1 MVGYV
6 LVRVFAV
13 ILLVAANAFFVATE
27 FALVSIR
34 DTRIQQMIEAG
45 RLGAR
50 NVLRLHEHLDDLL
63 AAVQL
68 GVTLASLGLGW
79 VGEATL
85 ASIFEHSLAGVPYAH
100 LYAHALGALISFLV
114 ITYLLVVLGELV
126 PKSLALHR
134 AERIALGVAG
144 PMLVFMTA
152 ARPFLRVMSRSARW
166 VLRRFGTRQIRAAGV
181 HSPEELKLMVRS
193 SHSHGMVPPVEHEIV
208 VRALELGELMVRQIM
223 VPRPRIF
230 SLPSNLPL
238 DQALAR
244 VVEEQHSRV
253 PVYDAQRGPEYI
265 IGLLYSKDLTRWMRL
280 HYTKGTADEAGVRL
294 ALMTVRDIMRDVLVV
309 PETKPLTDLLVEFRR
324 RKRHLAVVVDEF
336 GSTSGVVTVEDVLE
350 QIVGEIEDEFDVTAP
365 TFEAGASTMVLDGA
379 TPIRDLETQY
389 RIHLPSDEGFETL
402 AGFLLY
408 QFQRI
413 PRVGESVEFAG
424 RRFTVVEMDG
434 RRVAKVKVE
443 TIEPKQSGDLVIGN
457 R

>member
-13 ILLVAANAFFVATE
+13 VLLVAANAFFVATE
-27 FALVSIR
+27 FALISVR

-50 NVLRLHEHLDDLL
+50 KVLRLHEHLDDLL

-85 ASIFEHSLAGVPYAH
+85 ASVFEHAFEGLPHGAAYS
-100 LYAHALGALISFLV
+100 HALGALISFLL

-134 AERIALGVAG
+134 GERIALAVAG
-144 PMLVFMTA
+144 PMLVFMA
-152 ARPFLRVMSRSARW
+152 VARPFLKIMSRSAYW
-166 VLRRFGTRQIRAAGV
+166 VLRRFGTTQIRAAGV

-193 SHSHGMVPPVEHEIV
+193 SHHHGMIANIEHEMA
-208 VRALELGELMVRQIM
+208 VRALELGELTVRQIM
-223 VPRPRIF
+223 VPRRRIF
-230 SLPSNLPL
+230 SLPADMPL
-238 DQALAR
+238 EQALAR

-253 PVYDAQRGPEYI
+253 PVYDPQRGPEYI

-280 HYTKGTADEAGVRL
+280 RYTKGTAEEAGVRL
-294 ALMTVRDIMRDVLVV
+294 AQMTVRDIMHHVLVV

-350 QIVGEIEDEFDVTAP
+350 QVVGEIEDEFDVAVP
-365 TFEAGASTMVLDGA
+365 SFPAGASTMVLDGS
-379 TPIRDLETQY
+379 TTIRDLETQ
-389 RIHLPSDEGFETL
+389 HHFTLPSDQGYETL
-402 AGFLLY
+402 AGFMLF

-413 PRVGESVEFAG
+413 PRTGESVDYVN
-424 RRFTVVEMDG
+424 RRFTVLEMDG
-434 RRVAKVKVE
+434 RRVAKVLVE
-443 TIEPKQSGDLVIGN
+443 TIETKTGN
-457 R
+457 Q

>member
-27 FALVSIR
+27 FALVSVR
-34 DTRIQQMIEAG
+34 DTRIQQMIEAR

-50 NVLRLHEHLDDLL
+50 KVLRLHEHLDDLL

-85 ASIFEHSLAGVPYAH
+85 ASVFEQSLAGVPYAKI
-100 LYAHALGALISFLV
+100 YAHGLGALISFIA

-134 AERIALGVAG
+134 GERIALGVAG
-144 PMLVFMTA
+144 PMLVFMA
-152 ARPFLRVMSRSARW
+152 VARPFLRVMSRSAGW

-193 SHSHGMVPPVEHEIV
+193 SHHHGMVPAIEHDIV
-208 VRALELGELMVRQIM
+208 ARSLELGELTVRQIR

-230 SLPSNLPL
+230 SLPANMNLE
-238 DQALAR
+238 QALAR

-253 PVYDAQRGPEYI
+253 PIYDPQRGPEFI

-294 ALMTVRDIMRDVLVV
+294 ALMSVRDIMRDVLVV
-309 PETKPLTDLLVEFRR
+309 PETKPVSDLLVEFRQ

-350 QIVGEIEDEFDVTAP
+350 QIVGEIEDEFDVAEP
-365 TFEAGASTMVLDGA
+365 SFPAGASKMTLDGA
-379 TPIRDLETQY
+379 TPIRDMETQY
-389 RIHLPSDEGFETL
+389 GITLPSDEGFETL
-402 AGFLLY
+402 AGFLLF

-413 PRVGESVEFAG
+413 PRTGEEIDFGG
-424 RRFTVVEMDG
+424 RRFTVLEMDG
-434 RRVAKVKVE
+434 RRVAKVMVE
-443 TIEPKQSGDLVIGN
+443 KTAPST
-457 R
+457 

>member
-13 ILLVAANAFFVATE
+13 ILLVACNAFFVATE
-27 FALVSIR
+27 FALVSVR

-50 NVLRLHEHLDDLL
+50 KVLRLHEHLDDLL

-85 ASIFEHSLAGVPYAH
+85 ASVFEHAFAGIPYAGV
-100 LYAHALGALISFLV
+100 YAHALGAVISFV
-114 ITYLLVVLGELV
+114 AITYLLVVLGELV

-134 AERIALGVAG
+134 GDRIALGVAG

-152 ARPFLRVMSRSARW
+152 VRPFLRVMSSSAYW
-166 VLRRFGTRQIRAAGV
+166 VLRRFGTTQIRAAGV
-181 HSPEELKLMVRS
+181 HSADEIKLMVRS
-193 SHSHGMVPPVEHEIV
+193 SHHHGMLAPIEQEMV
-208 VRALELGELMVRQIM
+208 VRALELGELTVRQIM

-230 SLPSNLPL
+230 SLPAEMPL
-238 DQALAR
+238 DQALSR
-244 VVEEQHSRV
+244 VVEEQHSRI
-253 PVYDAQRGPEYI
+253 PVYDPQRGPEFI

-280 HYTKGTADEAGVRL
+280 RYTKGTADEAGIRL
-294 ALMTVRDIMRDVLVV
+294 ARMTIRDIMRDVLVV

-350 QIVGEIEDEFDVTAP
+350 QIVGEIEDEFDIASPSFPV
-365 TFEAGASTMVLDGA
+365 GASTMVLDGA
-379 TPIRDLETQY
+379 TPIRDMETHY
-389 RIHLPSDEGFETL
+389 HINLPSDRGFETL
-402 AGFLLY
+402 AGFLL
-408 QFQRI
+408 FQLQHL
-413 PRVGESVEFAG
+413 PRVGETTEFDS
-424 RRFTVVEMDG
+424 RRFTVLEMDG
-434 RRVAKVKVE
+434 RRVAKVLVE
-443 TIEPKQSGDLVIGN
+443 TAEDGAT
-457 R
+457 REA